1 MRPVGRETS
10 HHLRAARAI
19 GACASLLLLAGVL
32 TPSVAA
38 AAPIV
43 WPKVALVK
51 VAGGFSQPLYAA
63 SAGDGSGRVFV
74 VEKTGRIRV
83 IKRGKLLTAPYLDL
97 SRLVSAGTEQ
107 GLLGL
112 AFAPGFSG
120 NGRFYVDYTDRNGNT
135 VVARYSAVPN
145 ADVAKATS
153 GRTVLTVKQPYANH
167 NGGCLQFGPD
177 GMLYIGMGDG
187 GSGGDPGN
195 RAQSRTTMLGKMLR
209 IDAEGAAKAGLAG
222 YRIPANNPYDYR
234 TAIRLGWRPEI
245 WQLGLRNPWRFSF
258 DRATGDQYTGD
269 VGQDAWEEVDFTAKA
284 KGGQNFGWHLWEGN
298 HPYPAGAKPS
308 RVGFTFP
315 VVEVAHPDAEA
326 LIGGYVYRGTA
337 RPAWQGT
344 YFYADEVVGGKLWG
358 LRRDTS
364 GVWRTSLLAS
374 TGHAISSFGQDQ
386 NGELYLTDLAD
397 GTLYRMTAGK

>member
-1 MRPVGRETS
+1 MRTDTRTTS
-10 HHLRAARAI
+10 RTARLARTLT
-19 GACASLLLLAGVL
+19 GLCALTLLAFA
-32 TPSVAA
+32 TAPSVAS

-43 WPKVALVK
+43 WPKTALVR
-51 VAGGFSQPLYAA
+51 VAGGFSKPLYAA

-83 IKRGKLLTAPYLDL
+83 IKRGKLLAAAYLDL
-97 SRLVSAGTEQ
+97 SKLVSGGSEQ

-112 AFAPGFSG
+112 AFAPGFAT
-120 NGRFYVDYTDRNGNT
+120 NGRFYVNYTDRAGNT
-135 VVARYSAVPN
+135 VVARYAATPS

-177 GMLYIGMGDG
+177 GMLYVGMGDG

-195 RAQSRTTMLGKMLR
+195 RAQNKTVLLGKMLR

-222 YRIPANNPYDYR
+222 YRIPANNPYYYR
-234 TAIRLGWRPEI
+234 TAIRLGWRSEI

-258 DRATGDQYTGD
+258 DRATGDMYIGD
-269 VGQDAWEEVDFTAKA
+269 VGQDAWEEVDFTPKA
-284 KGGQNFGWHLWEGN
+284 KGGQNFGWHVWEGN
-298 HPYPAGAKPS
+298 HPYPVGAKPS

-315 VVEVAHPDAEA
+315 VAEVAHPDAEA

-344 YFYADEVVGGKLWG
+344 YFYADEVVGGKLWAMK
-358 LRRDTS
+358 RDPG
-364 GVWRTSLLAS
+364 GVWRTSLIQT
-374 TGHAISSFGQDQ
+374 TGHTISSFGQDQ
-386 NGELYLTDLAD
+386 NGELYVTDLAD
-397 GTLYRMTAGK
+397 GGLYRITAGK